1 MGSLEYLAATL
12 PQKDAFF
19 RMCGLMFDE
28 IKTTNKAQLDQ
39 KIDAIIGPCSQVSQ
53 TQLGHSI
60 YEVVYLFALLFV
72 QMDNIYD
79 ILVESPRVESACIQN
94 FAMC

>member
-12 PQKDAFF
+12 PQKDPFF

-28 IKTTNKAQLDQ
+28 IKTTNRAELDQ

-60 YEVVYLFALLFV
+60 YEFVYLFAMLFV
-72 QMDNIYD
+72 QMDNMT
-79 ILVESPRVESACIQN
+79 
-94 FAMC
+94 F